1 VLLYTQH
8 TPNNHGRKPTRIT
21 SCVTNKFSIFISVLR
36 WVLRPP
42 KKLFSVCLFVSIL
55 FPPPPVCTYNVC
67 RHAHL
72 LSIPSAKVCLC
83 VYSFFFF
90 PDLRLCVL
98 HALLLLWCFTFANS
112 YSIGT
117 TGPMSMTSALT
128 PPDGTRVVLS
138 AFKKVV
144 SLLFYSLEKKKK
156 RESCIVLYSYVCLSH
171 FFFFFWSG
179 LIHLRSVEGAN
190 NTSCAITTE
199 LYIYWFRTSQ

>member
-55 FPPPPVCTYNVC
+55 FPPP
-67 RHAHL
+67 
-72 LSIPSAKVCLC
+72 LC
-83 VYSFFFF
+83 VHIMYVDTLTCWVSPQRKFVCVSILFFLF